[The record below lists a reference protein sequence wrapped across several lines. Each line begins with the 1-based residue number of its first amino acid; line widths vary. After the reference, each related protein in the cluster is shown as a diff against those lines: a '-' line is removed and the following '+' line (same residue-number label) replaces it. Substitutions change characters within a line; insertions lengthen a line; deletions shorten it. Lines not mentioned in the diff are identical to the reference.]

1 MTLTTQ
7 QLEVNLTIPIPEDKI
22 LISKVELQELKEQ
35 QLKGVYWTMKD
46 LEKRVGKKQEWIKE
60 HILYPTKFRKILDV
74 KNGGFVYYPEVRGQ
88 TWSFHAQK
96 MAEFLDKNFGEIF
109 GKEN

>member
-1 MTLTTQ
+1 MTAQ
-7 QLEVNLTIPIPEDKI
+7 QLKINLTIPIPEDKI

-60 HILYPTKFRKILDV
+60 HILYSTKFRKTLDV

-88 TWSFHAQK
+88 TWSFHALK
-96 MAEFLDKNFGEIF
+96 MAEFLDENFGEIF
-109 GKEN
+109 RKEN

>member
-88 TWSFHAQK
+88 TWSFHALK